1 MKNVINVI
9 LAFCLV
15 GFAMAEFP
23 EGASVFLHTG
33 NSDSYIDA
41 YVTNLPTH
49 IEIQN
54 GTLSVIDNGTNIW
67 TSTESHDWGSW
78 LPNGSRNPSSDAIA
92 INKPMLLQPV
102 GTEWSAVGGFAVLSL
117 SPGVSMDTS
126 GSEASV
132 TWTFPD
138 GSSWKWLAESQ
149 IDVPAVPTGIA
160 LDTVDGSEVVRI
172 DYAVSSDSPD
182 LAILRS
188 DAYAGNYTVV
198 TNAVWQQVSAGTR
211 QAIVPTDG
219 AKSGFFR
226 ARVSASVPAH
236 IEATCPIYNPA
247 GVMVNPDDVNPVVY
261 DTTIVIDQAG
271 KRYRI
276 PAEEVL

>member
-1 MKNVINVI
+1 MNKIMLTLFALPIAAAADQLEIVTDGNVE
-9 LAFCLV
+9 
-15 GFAMAEFP
+15 GFIE
-23 EGASVFLHTG
+23 S
-33 NSDSYIDA
+33 
-41 YVTNLPTH
+41 YVTNLPTS
-49 IEIQN
+49 ITIKN
-54 GTLSVIDNGTNIW
+54 GVLSFDHQGTNLW
-67 TSTESHDWGSW
+67 TSSEAHDWGSW

-117 SPGVSMDTS
+117 SPGVSMATS

-149 IDVPAVPTGIA
+149 IDVPAVPSGIS

-188 DAYAGNYTVV
+188 DSYAGNYTVV

-236 IEATCPIYNPA
+236 IEATCPIYSPA
-247 GVMVNPDDVNPVVY
+247 GVMTGPNDLNPVVY
-261 DTTIVIDQAG
+261 DTTIVIDQDG

-276 PAEEVL
+276 PAEEVF

>member
-1 MKNVINVI
+1 MNKIMLTLFALPIACAAEQLEIVTDGNVE
-9 LAFCLV
+9 
-15 GFAMAEFP
+15 GFIE
-23 EGASVFLHTG
+23 S
-33 NSDSYIDA
+33 
-41 YVTNLPTH
+41 YVTNLPTS
-49 IEIQN
+49 ITIKN
-54 GTLSVIDNGTNIW
+54 GVLSFDYKGTNLW
-67 TSTESHDWGSW
+67 TSSEAHDWGSW
-78 LPNGSRNPSSDAIA
+78 MPNGAMNPSSEAVA

-102 GTEWSAVGGFAVLSL
+102 GTEWSSAGGFAVLSL
-117 SPGVSMDTS
+117 SPGVTMATS
-126 GSEASV
+126 GSDASV

-138 GSSWKWLAESQ
+138 GSCWKWLAESQ
-149 IDVPAVPTGIA
+149 IDVPAVPSGIA

-188 DAYAGNYTVV
+188 DSYAGNYTVV

-219 AKSGFFR
+219 SKSGFFR
-226 ARVSASVPAH
+226 ARVSSSVPAH
-236 IEATCPIYNPA
+236 IEATCPIYSPA
-247 GVMVNPDDVNPVVY
+247 GVMTGPNDVNPVVY
-261 DTTIVIDQAG
+261 DTTIVIEQDG

>member
-1 MKNVINVI
+1 MRKTLFLLLLAATIGHAQERVEIINEGNV
-9 LAFCLV
+9 
-15 GFAMAEFP
+15 
-23 EGASVFLHTG
+23 TG
-33 NSDSYIDA
+33 SIEN
-41 YVTNLPTH
+41 YVTNLPTS
-49 IEIQN
+49 ITIKN
-54 GTLSVIDNGTNIW
+54 GVLSFDHKGTNIW
-67 TSTESHDWGSW
+67 TSSESHDWGSW
-78 LPNGSRNPSSDAIA
+78 LPNGARNPSSDAIA

-102 GTEWSAVGGFAVLSL
+102 GTEWSSAGGFAVLSL
-117 SPGVSMDTS
+117 SHGVTMATS
-126 GSEASV
+126 GSDASV

-138 GSSWKWLAESQ
+138 GSCWKWLAESQ
-149 IDVPAVPTGIA
+149 IDVPAVPSGIA

-188 DAYAGNYTVV
+188 DSYAGNYTVV

-236 IEATCPIYNPA
+236 IEATCPIYSPA
-247 GVMVNPDDVNPVVY
+247 GVMVGPNDVNPVVY
-261 DTTIVIDQAG
+261 DTTIVIEQDG